1 MLSTWLNIETW
12 LDKNAP
18 QIKASLNNGIEQKD
32 IEHLENVI
40 GIKLPLD
47 FLEFYKIHNGQDSS
61 SEGLINAEELLS
73 FERIIDE
80 WSIWKDLLDKK
91 TFQENGSS
99 FTSDPDKG
107 IKNDWWNP
115 LWIPITYDGSG
126 NHFCLDLDPTDEGK
140 YGQVIR
146 MWHDDSI
153 RSLEANSFTEWI
165 NAYAIK
171 LQNGDYIY
179 SEDWGGIISK
189 DNI

>member
-1 MLSTWLNIETW
+1 MNSTWLMIENW
-12 LDKNAP
+12 LEENAP
-18 QIKASLNNGIEQKD
+18 QIKESLNEGINSKE
-32 IEHLENVI
+32 IEHVENTI
-40 GIKLPLD
+40 GAKLPLD

-91 TFQENGSS
+91 TFEENGTS
-99 FTSDPDKG
+99 FTSEPDKG
-107 IKNDWWNP
+107 IKNNWWNP

-126 NHFCLDLDPTDEGK
+126 NHFCLDLDPDENGN
-140 YGQVIR
+140 YGQIIR
-146 MWHDDSI
+146 MWHDDAI
-153 RSLEANSFTEWI
+153 RTLEAKSFTEWI
-165 NAYAIK
+165 NEYVIK

-179 SEDWGGIISK
+179 SEDWGGVINK